1 MEQHT
6 PGSRLYDLTA
16 FLEQQSSL
24 DECLTE
30 LAVMSARVLN
40 TQNCSI
46 MLIKKDSGE
55 IALRVFAHSGYLPDR
70 AHQEA
75 VKIKQ
80 GVSGYVASTDKS
92 DFAPLKRGRYK
103 SRGFIAAP
111 IKLHD
116 TVVGVI
122 NANTPIGRRNID
134 RRDLELLIVI
144 ALLIGKTIE
153 VNQLQNLLQSQ
164 YVQHALAE
172 PGEDSQNTGQDLLC
186 RDV

>member
-1 MEQHT
+1 M
-6 PGSRLYDLTA
+6 P
-16 FLEQQSSL
+16 
-24 DECLTE
+24 
-30 LAVMSARVLN
+30 
-40 TQNCSI
+40 
-46 MLIKKDSGE
+46 KKDSGE

-80 GVSGYVASTDKS
+80 GVSGYVASTGKSLLVENIDKS

-164 YVQHALAE
+164 YVHRA
-172 PGEDSQNTGQDLLC
+172 
-186 RDV
+186 RRR

>member
-80 GVSGYVASTDKS
+80 GVSGYVASTGKSLLVENIDKS

-116 TVVGVI
+116 TVVGV
-122 NANTPIGRRNID
+122 
-134 RRDLELLIVI
+134 
-144 ALLIGKTIE
+144 TIE
-153 VNQLQNLLQSQ
+153 ETWSSLLLS
-164 YVQHALAE
+164 
-172 PGEDSQNTGQDLLC
+172 PF
-186 RDV
+186 